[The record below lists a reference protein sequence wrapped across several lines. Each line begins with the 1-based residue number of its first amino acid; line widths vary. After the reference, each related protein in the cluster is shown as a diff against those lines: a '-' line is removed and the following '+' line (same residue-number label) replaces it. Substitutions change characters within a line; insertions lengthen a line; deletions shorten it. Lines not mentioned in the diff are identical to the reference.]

1 MKVIF
6 GFDNQFIGK
15 YEIEKYLPNDTTRE
29 QIIKLFPTI
38 LGINFNEDCY
48 YRIRGGINMIYPISE
63 EELRDLL
70 YCRHTLAALECGGV
84 DNWPWYGDSISDYE
98 KMYCDDNGIEDNLCI
113 SEIVEKEI
121 SKYESIKNNGLYVV
135 TEE

>member
-1 MKVIF
+1 MI
-6 GFDNQFIGK
+6 
-15 YEIEKYLPNDTTRE
+15 
-29 QIIKLFPTI
+29 QIIELFPTI
-38 LGINFNEDCY
+38 LGINFDDDCY

-84 DNWPWYGDSISDYE
+84 DNWPWYGDSISDYK
-98 KMYCDDNGIEDNLCI
+98 KMYCNENNIEDNLSI
-113 SEIVEKEI
+113 DEIVEKEI